1 VGEEL
6 DPAEKELIEEAAT
19 RVLRGESLRRIT
31 MDWNERCVKTVG
43 GGTWQGSMIRR
54 VLMSP
59 RIAGLKEHRGE
70 IVGEAKWPAIIDRAK
85 HDRLVGLLVG
95 DESRRPANHGK
106 PRVHPLAG
114 LLYCG
119 SCGGPLVTY
128 SSPGSEAAMPELP
141 DPSLAWEDLSAV
153 DRRALTEMLVDKI
166 IIEWHPS
173 KIDNDGKKH

>member
-70 IVGEAKWPAIIDRAK
+70 IVA
-85 HDRLVGLLVG
+85 
-95 DESRRPANHGK
+95 RPSGQ
-106 PRVHPLAG
+106 R
-114 LLYCG
+114 
-119 SCGGPLVTY
+119 
-128 SSPGSEAAMPELP
+128 
-141 DPSLAWEDLSAV
+141 SLTAPNMIGWS
-153 DRRALTEMLVDKI
+153 
-166 IIEWHPS
+166 
-173 KIDNDGKKH
+173 GC